1 MNLTELK
8 KKSIAEL
15 LAIAKEMGLD
25 NMAKLAHSLEDM
37 FFIIREEK
45 PKMTSVESLYE
56 LVFLASDLL
65 KAEIEIVQNDDYQNT
80 DFSSEIAKITNCTMK
95 NQK

>member
-25 NMAKLAHSLEDM
+25 NMA
-37 FFIIREEK
+37 
-45 PKMTSVESLYE
+45 
-56 LVFLASDLL
+56 
-65 KAEIEIVQNDDYQNT
+65 
-80 DFSSEIAKITNCTMK
+80 
-95 NQK
+95 